1 MEPKVNKYFLVLL
14 FLISFTGK
22 ATDSLATGT
31 KKVVH
36 YTEKDI
42 KIDQESIPSVHFD
55 NNFKSKYKSNEFT
68 YEFESTSKSWWDRFV
83 EWLEQLF
90 KDIFGLSSGV
100 SSTAVDWTINILAT
114 VIILLV
120 IYLIVKSIL
129 NEEGQWVFGKST
141 TKKIISHED
150 IERNLRYIDFEKLIK
165 DTLKSGDN
173 RLAIRYYYLWILKKM
188 SEKSII
194 DWNQEKTNS
203 DYLYEIKSDVLRKDF
218 EYVSYLYNYIWYG
231 EFEIDNATFE
241 HALQALEKTL
251 KSI

>member
-1 MEPKVNKYFLVLL
+1 VNKFLL
-14 FLISFTGK
+14 FLIFLVSFNGK
-22 ATDSLATGT
+22 ATDSLSTET
-31 KKVVH
+31 KKIAH

-42 KIDQESIPSVHFD
+42 KVDYSNINSVHFV
-55 NNFKSKYKSNEFT
+55 NGFKSKYKSNEFK
-68 YEFESTSKSWWDRFV
+68 YEFESTDKSWWDRFV
-83 EWLEQLF
+83 EWLEQLL
-90 KDIFGLSSGV
+90 KDLFGLSDGV
-100 SSTAVDWTINILAT
+100 SSTAVDWTINIVAT
-114 VIILLV
+114 IIILFV

-150 IERNLRYIDFEKLIK
+150 IERNLKHVDFEKLIK
-165 DTLKSGDN
+165 ETLKSGDN
-173 RLAIRYYYLWILKKM
+173 RLAVRYYYLWILKKM

-203 DYLYEIKSDVLRKDF
+203 DYLYEIKSDALRKDF

-231 EFEIDNATFE
+231 EFEIDNDTFE
-241 HALQALEKTL
+241 HALQALDKTL